1 MRAQNSYLSFSGVVV
16 GSRAFGESGR
26 FIDILTHE
34 YGRISVVG
42 RGARASKKRFVGAL
56 DLFITLDIEV
66 RTRKRP
72 WTLESANIKNPRLG
86 IRENLEAFKR
96 AQMICD
102 VVRSCAHEN
111 MPITGFYDSVERAFD
126 LLAEHRCVRAVEEY
140 PQLLKNIGIFPR
152 LSSCERCG
160 GAAAAALMEYERAI
174 QPVCLSCD
182 AEPVSGEAL
191 KVLKGESCSTEH
203 AAKRIEDYVL
213 DCLEEY
219 LGRGLKTRRICAA
232 L

>member
-1 MRAQNSYLSFSGVVV
+1 MGARNSYLSLRGVVV

-66 RTRKRP
+66 RTKKTP
-72 WTLESANIKNPRLG
+72 WTLESASIHNPRLG
-86 IRENLEAFKR
+86 IRDNLEAFKR

-102 VVRSCAHEN
+102 IARSCAHEN
-111 MPITGFYDSVERAFD
+111 MPITDFYASVERALD
-126 LLAEHRCVRAVEEY
+126 LLAAHRCVEAVEEY
-140 PQLLKNIGIFPR
+140 PQILKNIGIFPD
-152 LSSCERCG
+152 LTSCKRCG
-160 GAAAAALMEYERAI
+160 GAAAGALREHGQTV
-174 QPVCLSCD
+174 QPVCLGCHSEASSVEAFGVFTGQSCF
-182 AEPVSGEAL
+182 
-191 KVLKGESCSTEH
+191 TER
-203 AAKRIEDYVL
+203 AANRIEHFVL